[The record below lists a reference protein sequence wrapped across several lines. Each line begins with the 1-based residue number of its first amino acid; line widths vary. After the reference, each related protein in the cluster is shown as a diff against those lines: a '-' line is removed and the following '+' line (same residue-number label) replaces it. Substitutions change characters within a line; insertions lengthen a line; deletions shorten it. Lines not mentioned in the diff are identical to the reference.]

1 MYKIIRNDVI
11 DSETLKQLQLLAKVS
26 EKITDVIYLV
36 IDNKVPKNA
45 KIMVFVFFFNINGFS
60 KIYSPPEILEP
71 YKLNR

>member
-36 IDNKVPKNA
+36 IDNKIPKNA
-45 KIMVFVFFFNINGFS
+45 KIMVFVFF
-60 KIYSPPEILEP
+60 L
-71 YKLNR
+71 